1 MPHNTKSKHSV
12 IDAIKLQINSLVT
25 SMRCILYICIFLILL
40 SASLYVS
47 KRGAY

>member
-1 MPHNTKSKHSV
+1 MGVFVQTQELMFMLKTALNG
-12 IDAIKLQINSLVT
+12 
-25 SMRCILYICIFLILL
+25 ILLIMLLMYPDFL

>member
-1 MPHNTKSKHSV
+1 MRIIFNHDEYLISLIITG
-12 IDAIKLQINSLVT
+12 IDNL
-25 SMRCILYICIFLILL
+25 RREHLIEQFL